1 MVAQEG
7 AMTRRASLVIVISVS
22 AAVLASIALAAQD
35 KYTVRGPNGLA
46 FSEFRGYENF
56 QDVAVGQTEN
66 GMKVILAN
74 PAMIKAYRNGI
85 PGNGRTTPDAGTSA
99 IPRWR
104 QKITFSRRTRRGDG
118 STTTVRGA
126 QQGLPGTDAQKRSAV
141 TTSVASRRGPVHAS
155 GPPRS

>member
-7 AMTRRASLVIVISVS
+7 AMTRSASLVIVISVS

-35 KYTVRGPNGLA
+35 KYTVRAPNGLA
-46 FSEFRGYENF
+46 FSEFRGYENW
-56 QDVAVGQTEN
+56 QDVAASQTEN
-66 GMKVILAN
+66 GIKENLAH
-74 PAMIKAYRNGI
+74 PAMIKTHRNGI
-85 PGNGRTTPDAGTSA
+85 PGNGRTQPNAGRSA
-99 IPRWR
+99 MPRWR
-104 QKITFSRRTRRGDG
+104 QKIAFSRRTRRGDG

-141 TTSVASRRGPVHAS
+141 TTSVASRRGPVHAR